1 MCRLHRSVSSRA
13 IRALTV
19 LGSIGLAAPS
29 CTLGRPEPVISSLVV
44 RNRGFMDVNVYA
56 LRSLGAD
63 QARLG
68 TVVGASTATFPL
80 HSHDLQPGGLLML
93 RIHPIGGTRWW
104 TSPSVSVG
112 DGVMAVLDVNTDAF
126 GDCSRSSLYTII
138 TTDSLGTIPPPLVPN
153 P

>member
-1 MCRLHRSVSSRA
+1 MCRVHRSVSSRA
-13 IRALTV
+13 IRV
-19 LGSIGLAAPS
+19 LATLGLIGLAAPS

-44 RNRGFMDVNVYA
+44 RNRGFMDVNVYV

-68 TVVGASTATFPL
+68 TVVGASTATFPI
-80 HSHDLQPGGLLML
+80 HSHDLQPGGFLMV

-104 TSPSVSVG
+104 TSPTVSVG
-112 DGVMAVLDVNTDAF
+112 DGLTAVLDVNTDAF
-126 GDCSRSSLYTII
+126 GDCSRSSLYTIL
-138 TTDSLGTIPPPLVPN
+138 TTDSVETNRPPLVPQ